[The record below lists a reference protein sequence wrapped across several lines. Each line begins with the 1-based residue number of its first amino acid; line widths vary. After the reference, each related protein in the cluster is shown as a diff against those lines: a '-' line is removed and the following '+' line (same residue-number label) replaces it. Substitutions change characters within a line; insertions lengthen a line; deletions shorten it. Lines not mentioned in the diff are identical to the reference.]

1 MSSGSLFFSSYS
13 LSYASRAS
21 SRESYD
27 LEAKNRRLRSYLL
40 MTSLRLGGTTSF
52 EEKPSPTFPLF
63 VGLSR
68 LVSSGGGGVNEGKAI
83 TGASSSTVSGPS
95 PSPTPYFL

>member
-1 MSSGSLFFSSYS
+1 MSSGSFYFSSFS

-21 SRESYD
+21 SRESYP
-27 LEAKNRRLRSYLL
+27 LAANCRRIRSYLF

-52 EEKPSPTFPLF
+52 EEKPSPTFPSF

-68 LVSSGGGGVNEGKAI
+68 LVSSGGGSAKEGNAI
-83 TGASSSTVSGPS
+83 TGASSFAISEVS
-95 PSPTPYFL
+95 PS